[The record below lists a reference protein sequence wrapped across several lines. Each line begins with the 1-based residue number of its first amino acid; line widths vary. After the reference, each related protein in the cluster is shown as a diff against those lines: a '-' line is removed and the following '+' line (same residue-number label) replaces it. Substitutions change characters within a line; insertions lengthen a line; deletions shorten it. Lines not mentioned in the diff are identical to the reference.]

1 MPGEGL
7 VQLVGAGPGDP
18 ELITVAGR
26 KAIRTAELV
35 VFDRLVSRRLLQE
48 ASAQCQL
55 IDVGKR
61 PGQLGP
67 DQQSINELLVRHAK
81 AGKRVVRLK
90 GGDPFVFGRGGEE
103 LAYCRKRNVP
113 CEVIPGIS
121 SALAGPASLGIPV
134 THRGVA
140 RSCAI
145 VTGHS
150 GDLDFEALARLDSL
164 IILMGRSRLP
174 ALSRGLIQAG
184 KSSATPA
191 AAVQW
196 ATTKKERRVV
206 ADLGSIA
213 EVVEKEALSA
223 PIVVVVGEV
232 VKLSDSK
239 LEKIPEESREQ
250 VAS

>member
-1 MPGEGL
+1 MSGEGL

-26 KAIRTAELV
+26 EAIRKAEVV
-35 VFDRLVSRRLLQE
+35 VFDRLVNRRLLQE
-48 ASAQCQL
+48 ASPECQL

-67 DQQSINELLVRHAK
+67 DQQTINELLVCHAK

-103 LAYCRKRNVP
+103 FAYCFRRNVP

-140 RSCAI
+140 RSCTI

-150 GDLDFEALARLDSL
+150 GDLDFEVLARLDTL
-164 IILMGRSRLP
+164 IILMGRSRLS
-174 ALSRGLIQAG
+174 AFSRDLMRAG

-196 ATTKKERRVV
+196 ATTEKERRVV

-213 EVVEKEALSA
+213 EAVHDEALDA

-232 VKLSDSK
+232 VTLAATN
-239 LEKIPEESREQ
+239 LEKIRKDSRAP
-250 VAS
+250 VTT